1 MGSLNLSLGGLGR
14 GVGGRSRQVRGE
26 PTGVVQ
32 SCCEGHFGG
41 RVDGPHP
48 WPVPPCDVM
57 GLGCTSSQKQ
67 SLVFSG
73 SLSHLFSLLLYLCS
87 LLSKLLSL
95 CFCFCL
101 RTEANTT
108 QSWGGMQKRGAILP
122 PPRGAMD
129 YSGKSK
135 GPFWKLVCW
144 DPDCSLGPLPPVSLS
159 ASRWAIWMAHVFLC
173 SFSNHCLSQSLSP
186 WGHRGN
192 PNSLRDLSRPL
203 WDLKRKWMGQW
214 DVWG

>member
-48 WPVPPCDVM
+48 WPVPPRDVL

-67 SLVFSG
+67 SLGFSG
-73 SLSHLFSLLLYLCS
+73 SLSHLFPLLLYLCS

-95 CFCFCL
+95 CFSFCL

-108 QSWGGMQKRGAILP
+108 QSGGGGWYAEKRGHSAPGELWITQGKARGPFGNWCAGTLTVAWALCLLSLSQP
-122 PPRGAMD
+122 LVGPFGWHMCFSATFLTTVSPNHFLPRGTEGIPVV
-129 YSGKSK
+129 SEI
-135 GPFWKLVCW
+135 C
-144 DPDCSLGPLPPVSLS
+144 PDLYGT
-159 ASRWAIWMAHVFLC
+159 
-173 SFSNHCLSQSLSP
+173 
-186 WGHRGN
+186 
-192 PNSLRDLSRPL
+192 
-203 WDLKRKWMGQW
+203 
-214 DVWG
+214 

>member
-48 WPVPPCDVM
+48 WPVPPRDVL
-57 GLGCTSSQKQ
+57 GLGCTSSQKK
-67 SLVFSG
+67 SLGFSG

-108 QSWGGMQKRGAILP
+108 QSWGGMLKRGAILP
-122 PPRGAMD
+122 PGELWITQGKARGLFGNWCAGTLTVAWALCLL
-129 YSGKSK
+129 SLSQPLV
-135 GPFWKLVCW
+135 GPFGWHMCFSAPFLTTASPNLFLPGGTEAIPIVSEIC
-144 DPDCSLGPLPPVSLS
+144 PDLYGT
-159 ASRWAIWMAHVFLC
+159 
-173 SFSNHCLSQSLSP
+173 
-186 WGHRGN
+186 
-192 PNSLRDLSRPL
+192 
-203 WDLKRKWMGQW
+203 
-214 DVWG
+214 